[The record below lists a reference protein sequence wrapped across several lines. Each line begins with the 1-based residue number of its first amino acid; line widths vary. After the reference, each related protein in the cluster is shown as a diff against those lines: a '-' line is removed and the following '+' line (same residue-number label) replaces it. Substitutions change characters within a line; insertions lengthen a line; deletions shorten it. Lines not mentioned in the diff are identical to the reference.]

1 MKGRLALAAVAL
13 AVHSALAMAQG
24 NVAPR
29 AADFTVGNIKV
40 EGLQRISPGTV
51 FNYLPINIGDQL
63 TPAKIRR
70 AIEALYATGFF
81 RDIEMR
87 RRGNT
92 LIVVVMER
100 PSIESF
106 QVTGNKAIKTK
117 NLMKSLRNVGL
128 APGKIFN
135 RSVLTEVTGY
145 LNHMY
150 YSRGKYGVR
159 INTKVI
165 PQTDNRVKIKIKID
179 EGSRAVIRSI
189 DIVGDTRYPQARIL
203 KHFHLKTPGWLS
215 WYDDDDRYSRASLK
229 GDLERLRNFYMDRGY
244 ANFAIR
250 STQVQISPDRKNI
263 YININIKQGEV
274 YRISK
279 VKLAGTF
286 VVPERQLER
295 LVQAHPGEV
304 FDRALISNT
313 QKLIED
319 RLGEYGYA
327 FAKVDPVPTPNNKT
341 HQVELTFFV
350 DPGDRVYVRKITFSG
365 ETAIND
371 KVLRRELHQL
381 EGGWLSNVSL
391 ERGKQ
396 FIERLPYVKG
406 VTYSKHRVPGSP
418 DEVDVNYKIKQGP
431 AAQLSGGL
439 GYSAT
444 YKLMLNANFGDADFL
459 GTGNELNINLSGGA
473 FAKMYDIS
481 YTDPFITQNGVS
493 QTLSLNYN
501 DSTQFVSSSSQFNS
515 KTINLGP
522 EWSYPISEFQYLSF
536 GASFED
542 AQLLTSSLGS
552 SEQAVQWVRENG
564 NPYTALVHEDYANNE
579 YQLYGTNYYDT
590 QLLLGYQFD
599 DRNRVL
605 FATRGQRFAVN
616 GSITIPGSG
625 PVQYFVA
632 SLDYQLYVPLWR
644 HFILSFYERTDYGNG
659 IDGTTGLPPYR
670 LFYGGGPDSVRGF
683 RTDWLGPRDQFGN
696 PYGGN
701 FDIVSQ
707 NELLLPIPK
716 KWRQTAQV
724 ALFFDMGN
732 VFYTGNSVHFF
743 EPDNVTPVYYHFH
756 GIGSLKRSVGLA
768 VEWMSPMGLFRFSY
782 GVPLNATRA
791 TFDTWGDQ
799 TQGFQFTVGQAF

>member
-24 NVAPR
+24 NIAPR

-40 EGLQRISPGTV
+40 EGLQRISEGTV
-51 FNYLPINIGDQL
+51 FNYLPINIGEEL
-63 TPAKIRR
+63 TPAKIAR
-70 AIEALYATGFF
+70 AIKALYATGFF

-87 RRGNT
+87 RQGNT

-117 NLMKSLRNVGL
+117 NLMRSLRNVGL

-135 RSVLTEVTGY
+135 RSVLSEVTGY
-145 LNHMY
+145 LTHMY

-159 INTKVI
+159 IDTKVI
-165 PQTDNRVKIKIKID
+165 PETGNRVKIKIKID
-179 EGSRAVIRSI
+179 EGARAVIRSI
-189 DIVGDTRYPQARIL
+189 NIVGDTRYPQAKIL
-203 KHFHLKTPGWLS
+203 KRFHLKTPGLLS
-215 WYDDDDRYSRASLK
+215 WYNDDDRYSRSTLK
-229 GDLERLRNFYMDRGY
+229 GDLERLRNFYMNRGY

-250 STQVQISPDRKNI
+250 STQVQISPNRKNI
-263 YININIKQGEV
+263 YINIDIKQGEV
-274 YRISK
+274 YRIAK
-279 VKLAGTF
+279 VELAGTF
-286 VVPERQLER
+286 VVPKRQLER

-304 FDRALISNT
+304 FDRALITNT

-396 FIERLPYVKG
+396 FIERLPYVKD

-431 AAQLSGGL
+431 AAQLSGGI

-459 GTGNELNINLSGGA
+459 GTGNELNVNLSGGA
-473 FAKMYDIS
+473 FEKLYQVT
-481 YTDPFITQNGVS
+481 YTNPFITQNGVS
-493 QTLSLNYN
+493 QTLSLSYN

-552 SEQAVQWVRENG
+552 SEQAIQWVQQNG
-564 NPYTALVHEDYANNE
+564 HPYTDLVHEDYANND
-579 YQLYGTNYYDT
+579 YQLFGTNYYDT

-599 DRNRVL
+599 DRNRIL
-605 FATRGQRFAVN
+605 FATRGQRLSLN

-644 HFILSFYERTDYGNG
+644 HFILSFYERSDFGNG
-659 IDGTTGLPPYR
+659 VDGTTGLPPYR

-732 VFYTGNSVHFF
+732 VFYTGDSVHFF

-756 GIGSLKRSVGLA
+756 GIGSLKRSVGVA

-782 GVPLNATRA
+782 GVPLNAKRA
-791 TFDTWGDQ
+791 GRNTWGDQ

>member
-51 FNYLPINIGDQL
+51 FNYLPINIGDEL

-244 ANFAIR
+244 ANFEIR

-350 DPGDRVYVRKITFSG
+350 DPGDRVYVRRITFSG

>member
-24 NVAPR
+24 SVPPH

-40 EGLQRISPGTV
+40 EGLQRISEGTV
-51 FNYLPINIGDQL
+51 FNYLPINIGEEL

-70 AIEALYATGFF
+70 AIVALYHTGFF

-87 RRGNT
+87 RQGST

-106 QVTGNKAIKTK
+106 TVTGNKAIKTK

-135 RSVLTEVTGY
+135 RSVLSEVTGY

-165 PQTDNRVKIKIKID
+165 PETDNRVKIKIKIA

-189 DIVGDTRYPQARIL
+189 DVVGDTRFPQGRIL
-203 KHFHLKTPGWLS
+203 KRFHLKTPGWLS
-215 WYDDDDRYSRASLK
+215 WYNDDDRYSRSALK
-229 GDLERLRNFYMDRGY
+229 GDLKRLRNFYMNRGY

-250 STQVQISPDRKNI
+250 STQVQISPNRKNI
-263 YININIKQGEV
+263 YVNIDIKQGDV

-286 VVPERQLER
+286 VVPKRQLER
-295 LVQAHPGEV
+295 LVEVHPGEV
-304 FDRALISNT
+304 FNRALIRNT

-327 FAKVDPVPTPNNKT
+327 FAKVDPVPTPDNKT
-341 HQVELTFFV
+341 HQVELTFYV
-350 DPGDRVYVRKITFSG
+350 DPRDRVYVRHITFTG

-371 KVLRRELHQL
+371 KVLRRELYQL
-381 EGGWLSNVSL
+381 EGGWLSNASL
-391 ERGKQ
+391 ERGKL
-396 FIERLPYVKG
+396 FLERLPYVKH
-406 VTYSKHRVPGSP
+406 VTYSKQRVPGSP
-418 DEVDVNYKIKQGP
+418 DEVNVNYKITQGP

-459 GTGNELNINLSGGA
+459 GTGNELNVDLSGGA
-473 FAKMYDIS
+473 FEKLYDIS
-481 YTDPFITQNGVS
+481 YTNPFITQNGVS
-493 QTLSLNYN
+493 QTLSLSYN

-515 KTINLGP
+515 TTINLGP
-522 EWSYPISEFQYLSF
+522 EWSYPISAFQYLSF

-542 AQLLTSSLGS
+542 AQLLTSSLDS
-552 SEQAVQWVRENG
+552 SEQAVQWVRQNG
-564 NPYTALVHEDYANNE
+564 HPYTDLVREDYANDE
-579 YQLYGTNYYDT
+579 YQLFGTNYYDT

-599 DRNRVL
+599 DRNRTL
-605 FATRGQRFAVN
+605 FATRGQRLALN

-644 HFILSFYERTDYGNG
+644 HFILSFYERSDFGNG
-659 IDGTTGLPPYR
+659 IDGTSGLPPYR

-683 RTDWLGPRDQFGN
+683 RSDWLGPRDQFGN

-756 GIGSLKRSVGLA
+756 GIGSLRRSVGVA

-782 GVPLNATRA
+782 GVPLNAKRA
-791 TFDTWGDQ
+791 TFNTWGDQ

>member
-13 AVHSALAMAQG
+13 TVHSALAMAQG
-24 NVAPR
+24 NLAPR

-189 DIVGDTRYPQARIL
+189 DIVGDTRFPQARIL

-215 WYDDDDRYSRASLK
+215 WYNDDDRYSRASLK

-244 ANFAIR
+244 ANFEIR

-263 YININIKQGEV
+263 YVNINIKQGAV

-279 VKLAGTF
+279 VSLAGTF
-286 VVPERQLER
+286 VVPKRQLEH

-327 FAKVDPVPTPNNKT
+327 FAKVDPVPTPDNKT

-350 DPGDRVYVRKITFSG
+350 DPGDRVYVRRITFTG

-396 FIERLPYVKG
+396 FIERLPYVKS

-459 GTGNELNINLSGGA
+459 GTGNELNVSLSGGA
-473 FAKMYDIS
+473 FAKMYNIS

-493 QTLSLNYN
+493 QTLSLSYN

-590 QLLLGYQFD
+590 QVLLGYQFD
-599 DRNRVL
+599 DRNRTL

-644 HFILSFYERTDYGNG
+644 HFILSFYERSDYGNG

-743 EPDNVTPVYYHFH
+743 APDNVTPVYYHFH

-782 GVPLNATRA
+782 GVPLNAQRA
-791 TFDTWGDQ
+791 TFNTWGDQ